1 MNPARPPR
9 WPRPGQVLALTAPG
23 GAVEP
28 QALDEGLAILR
39 ALAPELVIRADPEVA
54 RREGYFA
61 GDDQQRA
68 AHLAR
73 VFQDPA
79 VGLVMAARGGF
90 GCSRLLPALDLA
102 ALAASGRALLG
113 CSDLT
118 CLLNAL
124 AARGLVSLHGPMLT
138 QLARLDAP
146 SRDDLL
152 ALLAGRPRWP
162 SALTGRPLRPG
173 QARGPLLGGNLTL
186 LCHLLGTPHFPPL
199 EGAILLLEDLGE
211 APYRLDRM
219 LTQLELAGV
228 WRQVAGVAVGSLS
241 DQPQDAESLTATVA
255 TRLSAL
261 PRPVVMGLPVG
272 HGPANRLVPLGA
284 LAEIDGEA
292 GRLTVGV
299 ELA

>member
-1 MNPARPPR
+1 MSSARPPR

-28 QALDEGLAILR
+28 NALNEGLAILR
-39 ALAPELVIRADPEVA
+39 ALAPDLTVRADSEVA

-68 AHLAR
+68 DHLAR
-73 VFQDPA
+73 VFADPA

-90 GCSRLLPALDLA
+90 GCSRLLPALDLDG
-102 ALAASGRALLG
+102 LAASGRALLG

-162 SALTGRPLRPG
+162 SPLAGRPLRPG

-211 APYRLDRM
+211 APYRLDRL

-241 DQPQDAESLTATVA
+241 DQPSDAEVLTGTVA
-255 TRLSAL
+255 ERLSTL
-261 PRPVVMGLPVG
+261 PLPVVMGLPVG

>member
-23 GAVEP
+23 GAVEAN
-28 QALDEGLAILR
+28 ALTEGLAMLR
-39 ALAPELVIRADPEVA
+39 ALAPDLTVRVDPEVA
-54 RREGYFA
+54 RRQGYFA

-68 AHLAR
+68 AHLTR

-79 VGLVMAARGGF
+79 VGLVMAVRGGF

-124 AARGLVSLHGPMLT
+124 AAQGLVSLHGPMLT
-138 QLARLDAP
+138 QLARLDPP
-146 SRDDLL
+146 SQADLM
-152 ALLAGRPRWP
+152 ALLAGRPVWP
-162 SALTGRPLRPG
+162 SLLAGRPLRPG
-173 QARGPLLGGNLTL
+173 QARGPLMGGNLTL

-199 EGAILLLEDLGE
+199 AGAILLLEDLGE

-241 DQPQDAESLTATVA
+241 DQPSDAEVLTAAVA
-255 TRLSAL
+255 ERLSAL
-261 PRPVVMGLPVG
+261 PLPVVMGLPVG
-272 HGPANRLVPLGA
+272 HGPANRLAPLGA

-299 ELA
+299 DLA